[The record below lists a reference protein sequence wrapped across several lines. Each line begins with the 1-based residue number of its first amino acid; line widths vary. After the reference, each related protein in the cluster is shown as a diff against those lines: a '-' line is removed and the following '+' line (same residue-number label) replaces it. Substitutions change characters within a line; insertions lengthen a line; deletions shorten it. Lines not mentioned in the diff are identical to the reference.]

1 MAFYSKQLSFYQ
13 KRLLFQK
20 TKLKERANISKLYY
34 MVLDIW
40 RLTAWKRFIFVVF
53 LVHIFPYLDQNNS
66 KYGHFLCDEKQLVL
80 VLFR

>member
-34 MVLDIW
+34 MVLDI
-40 RLTAWKRFIFVVF
+40 
-53 LVHIFPYLDQNNS
+53 
-66 KYGHFLCDEKQLVL
+66 
-80 VLFR
+80 